1 MLIKSLYDGHIN
13 AFHYFFRNS
22 LKMYQ
27 YVTYIKTPLLL
38 FEHSHNIE
46 TNMNKTIKMENETIA
61 ARSEAKKKKH
71 NNDNKTYMMRWMR

>member
-1 MLIKSLYDGHIN
+1 
-13 AFHYFFRNS
+13 
-22 LKMYQ
+22 MYQ

-38 FEHSHNIE
+38 FEHSQNIE